1 MLETFTLIQTN
12 MNVKI
17 FMFVSDTV
25 YKINEMGCVYVYLE
39 YLSIDSSDEYDLKAY
54 VDSYLSH
61 DWDCS
66 YYGFEK

>member
-1 MLETFTLIQTN
+1 MSSAFVEDEDVKVIGREFDYE
-12 MNVKI
+12 MNR
-17 FMFVSDTV
+17 
-25 YKINEMGCVYVYLE
+25 VYVYLE

-61 DWDCS
+61 DWGCS